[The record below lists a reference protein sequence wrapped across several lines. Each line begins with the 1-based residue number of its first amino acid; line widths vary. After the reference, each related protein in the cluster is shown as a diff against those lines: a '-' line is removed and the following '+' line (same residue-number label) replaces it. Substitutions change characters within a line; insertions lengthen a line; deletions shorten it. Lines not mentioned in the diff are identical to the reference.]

1 MTIWNTR
8 TEVCLYVLMKTF
20 FVIPSHFG
28 WTRLAREGHERCT
41 RGAREVHER
50 GTFIGNKRFAIFF
63 ILTHLGHDW
72 DTGTV
77 ARKVHE
83 RCTRWAREVH
93 ERCTRGAQEGHKR
106 GTRGALE
113 GHFHGL

>member
-1 MTIWNTR
+1 MMFYFKFYTFTIINNVNTWLGV
-8 TEVCLYVLMKTF
+8 TIGEYEQSKQIAESEV

-41 RGAREVHER
+41 RG
-50 GTFIGNKRFAIFF
+50 
-63 ILTHLGHDW
+63 
-72 DTGTV
+72 
-77 ARKVHE
+77 
-83 RCTRWAREVH
+83 AREVH